1 VEQALLTPR
10 RAGKPPF
17 ARVVETHGA
26 TVLRVCRALLG
37 PVDADDAW
45 QETFIAALRAYPDL
59 PSGANLEAWL
69 VTIAHRKAI
78 DASRARQR
86 RPTPTADLPERQV
99 AQQSPTAQALWLAL
113 AELPE
118 KQRQAVVFH
127 HIAGLP
133 YRQVAQLMDSTEP
146 AARKAASEGVAS
158 LRTRLTE
165 DDLR

>member
-1 VEQALLTPR
+1 MEQAVLTPR
-10 RAGKPPF
+10 PPGKPPF
-17 ARVVETHGA
+17 ARVVEIHGA

-78 DASRARQR
+78 DASRAQTR

-113 AELPE
+113 ADLPH
-118 KQRQAVVFH
+118 KQRQAVVYH
-127 HIAGLP
+127 HIAGMP
-133 YRQVAQLMDSTEP
+133 YRQVAQLMDTTEP
-146 AARKAASEGVAS
+146 AARKAASEGVAA
-158 LRTRLTE
+158 LRTRLKDE
-165 DDLR
+165 R